1 MLQTSFLLDAKSSVW
16 FEKAIAVVKEKK
28 NPFHYHLIKRVTSG
42 FHWLA
47 PIIAIIL
54 NMLHAAYKHCFV

>member
-16 FEKAIAVVKEKK
+16 FEKAIAVVKKK
-28 NPFHYHLIKRVTSG
+28 NLFHYHLIKRVTSG

-54 NMLHAAYKHCFV
+54 NMLHAAYKHYFV

>member
-1 MLQTSFLLDAKSSVW
+1 MLKTIFLLAVNSYVCFDKSV
-16 FEKAIAVVKEKK
+16 AAVKK
-28 NPFHYHLIKRVTSG
+28 KKPFRYHLIKRVISG

-54 NMLHAAYKHCFV
+54 NMLHATCEHCCV

>member
-1 MLQTSFLLDAKSSVW
+1 MLKTSFLLDAKSSVW
-16 FEKAIAVVKEKK
+16 FEKSIAAVNKK
-28 NPFHYHLIKRVTSG
+28 IPFHYHLIKGVTSG

-54 NMLHAAYKHCFV
+54 NMLHAAYEHCFV